1 MEKLLKYCLS
11 LFFFILFFS
20 CNNSNDLSN
29 LNEEGRRELAKK
41 TYKNAIF
48 FPQGSARSVSGIFHA
63 TQIDSTY
70 DQAVYELSVAY
81 LKRGMPHKWKPQYDK
96 AVLLDS
102 VERIPWRGYLYLWF
116 YRDYKKAIADFDA
129 SDILTPNFID
139 RPQGQSVD
147 YWRGIA
153 YLGLKDYENSI
164 TYFDKYIQLEIK
176 EAGEGWVE
184 LTAFLYRGIAHYESG
199 NYEKSLTNFDLLLK
213 YSDDLYADGKYYK
226 ALVYNQQGK
235 VSEAKILINSAIE
248 DFKNG
253 YYNNRPYVEAL
264 REIYL
269 EDLEIL
275 KKELQ

>member
-11 LFFFILFFS
+11 LVVFTLLFS
-20 CNNSNDLSN
+20 CNNSSDVDN
-29 LNEEGRRELAKK
+29 LNAEERRELAKK

-48 FPQGSARSVSGIFHA
+48 FPQGSARSVSGIYHA

-70 DQAVYELSVAY
+70 EQAVYELSVAY

-102 VERIPWRGYLYLWF
+102 VNRIPWRGYLYLWF

-129 SDILTPNFID
+129 SDVLTPNFID

-164 TYFDKYIQLEIK
+164 SYFDKYIELETQ
-176 EAGEGWVE
+176 EAGEEWVE
-184 LTAFLYRGIAHYESG
+184 LTAFLYRGIAHYENG
-199 NYEKSLTNFDLLLK
+199 NSEKALLNFNTLLK
-213 YSDDLYADGKYYK
+213 YSEDFYADAKYYK
-226 ALVYNQQGK
+226 ALIYKSKGK
-235 VSEAKILINSAIE
+235 TSEAKLLTVSAIK
-248 DFKNG
+248 DFNNG
-253 YYNNRPYVEAL
+253 YYNNRGYVEAL

-269 EDLEIL
+269 EDLELLMKDLI
-275 KKELQ
+275 